1 MHPAPRVVVSRCLG
15 FAACRWNG
23 SPIPDG
29 LVRALEPHVT
39 FLPVCPEMDIGL
51 GVPRD
56 PVRVV
61 LDRGALRLC
70 QPSTNKDL
78 TDQMRRFADRFLD
91 EAGTIHAAILKRRS
105 PSCAVTDADY
115 YDDPVAATPSG
126 RGPGLF
132 AKALIERFPGLL
144 IEDELHLMDR
154 AARDAFLARLPFG
167 GSGKG
172 RP

>member
-23 SPIPDG
+23 VMVPDE
-29 LVRALEPHVT
+29 LVRALAPHVT
-39 FLPVCPEMDIGL
+39 FLPVCPEMEIGL

-61 LDRGALRLC
+61 LGSGDLRLF
-70 QPSTNKDL
+70 QPSTDKDL
-78 TDQMRRFADRFLD
+78 TDEMRRFGRRFLD
-91 EAGTIHAAILKRRS
+91 EAGTIHAAIFKRRS

-115 YDDPVAATPSG
+115 YDDPVSDTPSG
-126 RGPGLF
+126 KGPGLF
-132 AKALIERFPGLL
+132 ATALIERFTGVP
-144 IEDELHLMDR
+144 IEDERRLMDH
-154 AARDAFLARLPFG
+154 AARDAFLARLAIG
-167 GSGKG
+167 VGGKG